1 MIKKKTTLLAVMA
14 TLVLTLSGYL
24 GACGQTR
31 VSAEDSLECAKQ
43 YSVLSEYMKQRNY
56 DLATPAFRYIWNTC
70 PDQYQGTY
78 IWGNTIYKMLFNQ
91 NKDAEYRK
99 GIVDTLMQLHDRRIL
114 LSETNAKFGDKGTNI
129 GRKAQDLIIFK
140 KNEDDLIF
148 PLLKESFELSGDGV
162 DPNVIIQYMFYA
174 ERQRAAGKLEC
185 SDIIDLYGRASAIT
199 EKKFAETQDSNWVK
213 TQVNVDLYSE
223 KCLDCE
229 ALLAYYSR
237 TFEANKTNADW
248 LAKASA
254 NLDKKQCAKKEAYKS
269 NPVIG
274 QVFLAYAEAAKTAD
288 AYIKY
293 ASFLIANDKVSESQQ
308 YVDEAIKLET
318 DNDKKAQYL
327 MFVARIQ
334 ADDKKYSQ
342 ARDNARKAL
351 QLRPNWGDP
360 YILIGDMYAASAASC
375 GGDDITV
382 RGAVFSAAVDKYMQA
397 INVDPSSTEKA
408 NAQAARCRAN
418 YPAKEDVFFTE
429 KKAGDVISIG
439 CWIGESATLRV
450 R

>member
-1 MIKKKTTLLAVMA
+1 MMKKNTTLLAVTA

-24 GACGQTR
+24 GASAQTR

-78 IWGNTIYKMLFNQ
+78 IWGNTIYKTLFNQ

-129 GRKAQDLIIFK
+129 GRKALDLIIFK

-148 PLLKESFELSGDGV
+148 PLLKESFELSGEGV
-162 DPNVIIQYMFYA
+162 DANVIIQYMFYA

-185 SDIIDLYGRASAIT
+185 SDIIDLYGKASAIT

-229 ALLAYYSR
+229 ALLAYYTR

-254 NLDKKQCAKKEAYKS
+254 NLDKKQCAKKEAYKKD
-269 NPVIG
+269 PVIG
-274 QVFLAYAEAAKTAD
+274 QIFLAYAEAAKTAD

-293 ASFLIANDKVSESQQ
+293 ASFLIANDKVSESQK

-397 INVDPSSTEKA
+397 INVDPSSSEKA

-418 YPAKEDVFFTE
+418 YPADTEVFFTE